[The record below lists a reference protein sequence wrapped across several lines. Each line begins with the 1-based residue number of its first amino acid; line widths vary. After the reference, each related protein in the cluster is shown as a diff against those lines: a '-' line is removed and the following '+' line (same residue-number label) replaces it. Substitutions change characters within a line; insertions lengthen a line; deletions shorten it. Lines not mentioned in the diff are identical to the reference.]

1 MTREPT
7 RATLPAERTRERSM
21 LPKLEAQSYYG
32 QPVIKEPV
40 WKPEI
45 PFYFYTGGLAGASAG
60 LGLIAGLR
68 GNDELA
74 RRAWIA
80 ALAGVSASP
89 VLLISD
95 LGKPSR
101 FLNMLRMFKVTSPMS
116 VGSWILAASGGATAL
131 ATAHELTG
139 LFPVAGRAAKY
150 ASALLG
156 LPLSTYTAGLVANTS
171 VPVWHN
177 ARLILPFVFAGS
189 SAASAGAMAVM
200 TTPAKHAAPARRLAA
215 GGAVASVG
223 AALAMEQK
231 LGELGEP
238 YSKGISG
245 KLSRLAGALS
255 LAGAGVIAARAKS
268 SRQAALA
275 GGALVTAGVI
285 AERWAVFRAGF
296 QSAADPK
303 YTVGPQRARIERGE
317 TRGAARR
324 ASRA

>member
-1 MTREPT
+1 VTREAT
-7 RATLPAERTRERSM
+7 RAGLLAERARERSM
-21 LPKLEAQSYYG
+21 LPKLEPQSYYG
-32 QPVIKEPV
+32 QPVIKKPV

-45 PFYFYTGGLAGASAG
+45 PFYFYTGGLGGASAG

-80 ALAGVSASP
+80 AFAGVSASP

-116 VGSWILAASGGATAL
+116 VGSWILAASGGTTAL

-139 LFPVAGRAAKY
+139 LFPVTGRAAKY

-171 VPVWHN
+171 VPAWHS
-177 ARLILPFVFAGS
+177 ARFILPFVFAGS
-189 SAASAGAMAVM
+189 SAASAGAAALM
-200 TTPAKHAAPARRLAA
+200 TTPAKHAGPARRLAV

-223 AALAMEQK
+223 AAFAMEK
-231 LGELGEP
+231 SLGELGEP
-238 YSKGISG
+238 YHKGVSG

-255 LAGAGVIAARAKS
+255 LAGAAVVAKGAKG

-303 YTVGPQRARIERGE
+303 YTVGPQRARIARGE

-324 ASRA
+324 AP